1 MIDALLLALIGGFVY
16 WLCCRAVKYYDNHK
30 KDQST
35 TNVAMP
41 QCSAYYKIKDL
52 TSEEYVE
59 LIKIYGSSAL
69 EIIDI
74 SDPANPVHAGK
85 IRM

>member
-1 MIDALLLALIGGFVY
+1 VIL
-16 WLCCRAVKYYDNHK
+16 
-30 KDQST
+30 
-35 TNVAMP
+35 
-41 QCSAYYKIKDL
+41 YKHGSSYI